1 MAEQQEA
8 AAATRGTEENPASAA
23 EILRRHQ
30 EESISPGRGRKK
42 QRLPAEYRS
51 LLAGE
56 AGLNSDS
63 DDEIDHIVATLRHQ
77 RKRAGR
83 WKLCACVSVALML
96 GIAVGGIVATTLVA
110 EHDDD
115 DGARACARACVRARF
130 CVRVCA
136 RARFCVRVCAC
147 ARVCVSRTSPI
158 YRPFHTILIRPR

>member
-1 MAEQQEA
+1 MAEQQEEVVA
-8 AAATRGTEENPASAA
+8 AAATRGTEDNPASAA

-96 GIAVGGIVATTLVA
+96 GIAVGGVVATTLMA

-115 DGARACARACVRARF
+115 DGACMVH
-130 CVRVCA
+130 
-136 RARFCVRVCAC
+136 
-147 ARVCVSRTSPI
+147 VCVAALSLYQSFYRTKLMNPW
-158 YRPFHTILIRPR
+158 